1 MTDTKTDMHL
11 PEELTTLLSDIDAA
25 ILQTQLKLSA
35 NGGLDEWHKYQVAVF
50 FLVVAK
56 MDIDQE
62 KLDFMA
68 DMFAAGGSPQSP
80 PETAERMLEK
90 LAGISRQEIH

>member
-11 PEELTTLLSDIDAA
+11 PEELTNLLSDIDAA

-50 FLVVAK
+50 FLVVA
-56 MDIDQE
+56 
-62 KLDFMA
+62 
-68 DMFAAGGSPQSP
+68 
-80 PETAERMLEK
+80 
-90 LAGISRQEIH
+90 